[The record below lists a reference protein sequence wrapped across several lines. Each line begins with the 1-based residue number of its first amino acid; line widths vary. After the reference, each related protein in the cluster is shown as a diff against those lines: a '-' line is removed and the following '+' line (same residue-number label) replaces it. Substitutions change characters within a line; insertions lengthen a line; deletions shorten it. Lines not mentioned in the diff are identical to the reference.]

1 MGDKYTIADQNEAKK
16 SIPGPRSLFGWR
28 MNMLRFYRNPF
39 TYSRWLHD
47 EYGKIVALGQGNNPS
62 YVFAFGPDYNQQIL
76 TNPDLFEVSSSLV
89 KIPKDSLLGR
99 MFYNNLVL
107 MTGEKH
113 KKHRRLMQ
121 PAFHRQQIV
130 SYCNDM
136 VQLTHQLGDNWRE
149 KAQIELN
156 TEMKKLTQRI
166 AVKTLFGLYNEEELD
181 LMGEYIHKMTKSMLW
196 VTLAPINLPGTPYH
210 KAVQSA
216 EKLNAKIREMIT
228 QKRLQ
233 TNATDVLASL
243 VQARDEDGSGLTDDE
258 LVGHTFTLYVAGHET
273 TANALTWS
281 IFLLHQHPDILSKL
295 LEELD
300 GKLKG
305 SDPSLE
311 NLASLSLL
319 DGVIKESLRLLPPAG
334 IGVRITSQTCEL
346 GGHTIPKGT
355 NVFFNQ
361 MITHRLPELYDE
373 PDRFKPER
381 WNSIKRSPYEYLP
394 FSAGQHMCIGWNF
407 ATQEMKVVL
416 AILLQRFRFVIKPD
430 SKITPNIMMRP
441 IHGIPM
447 KVVPQGGKFSRV
459 PVKGKIN
466 QYVDFTG

>member
-1 MGDKYTIADQNEAKK
+1 
-16 SIPGPRSLFGWR
+16 
-28 MNMLRFYRNPF
+28 
-39 TYSRWLHD
+39 
-47 EYGKIVALGQGNNPS
+47 
-62 YVFAFGPDYNQQIL
+62 
-76 TNPDLFEVSSSLV
+76 
-89 KIPKDSLLGR
+89 
-99 MFYNNLVL
+99 
-107 MTGEKH
+107 
-113 KKHRRLMQ
+113 
-121 PAFHRQQIV
+121 
-130 SYCNDM
+130 
-136 VQLTHQLGDNWRE
+136 
-149 KAQIELN
+149 
-156 TEMKKLTQRI
+156 
-166 AVKTLFGLYNEEELD
+166 VKTLFGLYNEEELD

-196 VTLAPINLPGTPYH
+196 VTLAPFNLPGTPYH
-210 KAVQSA
+210 KAMQSA
-216 EKLNAKIREMIT
+216 EKLNTKIREMIT
-228 QKRLQ
+228 QKRLE

-243 VQARDEDGSGLTDDE
+243 VQVRDEGGSGLTDDE

-300 GKLKG
+300 GNLKG

-346 GGHTIPKGT
+346 GGYTIPKGT

-381 WNSIKRSPYEYLP
+381 WSTIKRSPYEYLP

-416 AILLQRFRFVIKPD
+416 AILLQRFRFVINPD

-447 KVVPQGGKFSRV
+447 KVVPQDGQFSRV

-466 QYVDFTG
+466 QYVDFT

>member
-1 MGDKYTIADQNEAKK
+1 MERK
-16 SIPGPRSLFGWR
+16 SIPGPRSLLGWK

-47 EYGKIVALGQGNNPS
+47 EYGKIVALGHGEKPS
-62 YVFAFGPDYNQQIL
+62 YIFAFGPEYNQQIL
-76 TNPDLFEVSSSLV
+76 TDPDLFQISSSLLKV
-89 KIPKDSLLGR
+89 PEESLLGK
-99 MFYNNLVL
+99 MFYNNLLL

-136 VQLTHQLGDNWRE
+136 VSLTNRLGDDWE
-149 KAQIELN
+149 KKQQIDLN
-156 TEMKKLTQRI
+156 QEMKKLTQRI

-181 LMGEYIHKMTKSMLW
+181 QMGEYIHKMTKSLLW
-196 VTLAPINLPGTPYH
+196 VTLAPFNIPGTPYNQ
-210 KAVQSA
+210 ALRSA
-216 EKLNAKIREMIT
+216 ERLDTHVRSMIEK
-228 QKRLQ
+228 KRSE

-243 VQARDEDGSGLTDDE
+243 VHARDEDGSRLTDDE

-281 IFLLHQHPDILSKL
+281 IFLLHQHPDILSHL

-300 GKLKG
+300 GNLKG
-305 SDPSLE
+305 NDPSIE
-311 NLASLSLL
+311 NLSSLSLL

-334 IGVRITSQTCEL
+334 IGVRITSKSCEL
-346 GGHTIPKGT
+346 GGYTIPKGT

-361 MITHRLPELYDE
+361 MITHRLPDLYEE

-381 WNSIKRSPYEYLP
+381 WSSIKRSPYEYLP

-407 ATQEMKVVL
+407 ATQEMKVAL
-416 AILLQRFRFVIKPD
+416 AILLQRFRFAMVPD
-430 SKITPNIMMRP
+430 SKITPNMMMRP
-441 IHGIPM
+441 IHGMPM
-447 KVVPQGGKFSRV
+447 KVVPQDSQFQRV
-459 PVKGKIN
+459 PIRGAIN
-466 QYVDFTG
+466 QYIDFSL

>member
-1 MGDKYTIADQNEAKK
+1 MRDKNRINSTDDSKYI
-16 SIPGPRSLFGWR
+16 SGPRSLFGWR

-39 TYSRWLHD
+39 TYSRWLYD
-47 EYGKIVALGQGNNPS
+47 EYGKIVALGQGDSPT
-62 YVFAFGPDYNQQIL
+62 YVFAFGPEYNQQIL
-76 TNPDLFEVSSSLV
+76 TDPDLFEISSSLLKV
-89 KIPKDSLLGR
+89 PEDSLLGR
-99 MFYNNLVL
+99 MFYNNLIL

-136 VQLTHQLGDNWRE
+136 VQLTDLLGDDWE
-149 KAQIELN
+149 KKAQIELN
-156 TEMKKLTQRI
+156 HEMKKLTQRI

-181 LMGEYIHKMTKSMLW
+181 QMGEYIHKMTKSMLW
-196 VTLAPINLPGTPYH
+196 ITLIPVNIPGTPYH
-210 KAVQSA
+210 QAVHCA
-216 EKLNAKIREMIT
+216 EQLDTKIRAMIAR
-228 QKRLQ
+228 KRLE

-243 VQARDEDGSGLTDDE
+243 VQARDEDGTQLSDEE
-258 LVGHTFTLYVAGHET
+258 LVGHAFTLYVAGHET

-281 IFLLHQHPDILSKL
+281 IFLLSQHPNILTNL

-300 GKLKG
+300 GVLKG
-305 SDPSLE
+305 SDPTLE
-311 NLASLSLL
+311 KLASLSLL

-334 IGVRITSQTCEL
+334 IGVRITSRSCEL
-346 GGHTIPKGT
+346 GGFTIPKGT

-361 MITHRLPELYDE
+361 MITHRLPDLYEE

-381 WNSIKRSPYEYLP
+381 WSSIKRSPYEYLP

-416 AILLQRFRFVIKPD
+416 ARLLQRFRFALIPG
-430 SKITPNIMMRP
+430 SKISPNMMMRP
-441 IHGIPM
+441 IHGMPM
-447 KVVPQGGKFSRV
+447 KVVLQDGNFSKTS
-459 PVKGKIN
+459 VKGKIN
-466 QYVDFTG
+466 QYVNLSF